1 MHSWGSKV
9 SFPVERSLFQLQL
22 REKKRDMTQNDVFI
36 CLGQW
41 LMALSELAVYHANI
55 AYGQSSIEAKIF
67 MDISSLWKN
76 FSSDSINEKSQFDD
90 IDQPQLDC
98 TKSHEIMKKYISML

>member
-1 MHSWGSKV
+1 
-9 SFPVERSLFQLQL
+9 
-22 REKKRDMTQNDVFI
+22 MTQNDVFI
-36 CLGQW
+36 FLGQW

>member
-1 MHSWGSKV
+1 
-9 SFPVERSLFQLQL
+9 
-22 REKKRDMTQNDVFI
+22 MTQNDVFI

-67 MDISSLWKN
+67 MDTASLWKS
-76 FSSDSINEKSQFDD
+76 FSSDSSNEKSQFED

-98 TKSHEIMKKYISML
+98 SKSHELLKKYISML

>member
-1 MHSWGSKV
+1 M
-9 SFPVERSLFQLQL
+9 QL
-22 REKKRDMTQNDVFI
+22 REKKRDMIQNDVFV

-67 MDISSLWKN
+67 MDIASLWNN
-76 FSSDSINEKSQFDD
+76 FSSYSSNEKSQFED
-90 IDQPQLDC
+90 IDHPQSDC
-98 TKSHEIMKKYISML
+98 TKSHELVKKYISML

>member
-1 MHSWGSKV
+1 
-9 SFPVERSLFQLQL
+9 
-22 REKKRDMTQNDVFI
+22 MTQNDVFI

-76 FSSDSINEKSQFDD
+76 FSSDTSNEKSQFEG

-98 TKSHEIMKKYISML
+98 TKSHELMKKYISML